1 MRNVLLVI
9 RHEIART
16 IGKPSFWISA
26 FVFPMLI
33 FAFTFGSQLM
43 ARGMT
48 DGDDEAEFLDLVTG
62 ASAPTELKPTGYVD
76 LAGVIKSLPDG
87 LPVAVLEPYPSIE
100 AADMAVEEGAIDEYY
115 VLPQE
120 FADAREIVLVQRSY
134 SPFQPLEGGNL
145 FEYVVTY
152 NLIGDPDVAVL
163 LQNPL
168 SSVVLERS
176 TPAQETPSAVGN
188 MGQSLAPMAMLFI
201 FFFVLTMSSGYVL
214 TSVTKEKESRVVEVL
229 LSSLNPR
236 ELMLGKLIGL
246 SAVALLQ
253 MAIWLG
259 GSLLVLREGSP
270 IFGMAS
276 AVLAL
281 TLPSRVR
288 SVGAAVL
295 SARICDVR
303 FGSGGN
309 RYPGT
314 DRARGQPVHVH
325 CPSAPDDP
333 ALAQLSLR
341 RGAAWRAGDVPEHVP
356 AHCAGF
362 DGRQNGRND
371 CSGLADPREP
381 GAACRDNV
389 WAGRAIG
396 TAIPGR
402 YVVVGRSHQSAASAG
417 RTETAGRLRAIPGGY
432 RGLCYNRPDNPRL
445 KQVRVGREGACAN

>member
-62 ASAPTELKPTGYVD
+62 ASAPNEQKPMGYVD

-87 LPVAVLEPYPSIE
+87 LPVAVLEPYPSLE
-100 AADMAVEEGAIDEYY
+100 AADMAVEAGAIDEYY
-115 VLPQE
+115 VLPEE
-120 FADAREIVLVQRSY
+120 FADSREIVLVQRSY
-134 SPFQPLEGGNL
+134 SPFEPLEGGNL

-152 NLIGDPDVAVL
+152 NLTGDPDVAVL

-176 TPAQETPSAVGN
+176 TPAQETPSAVGKV
-188 MGQSLAPMAMLFI
+188 GQSLAPMAMLFI

-253 MAIWLG
+253 MAIWLC

-276 AVLAL
+276 ALLATTLPQGFILWALLYFLLGYVMFASALAAIGTLAPTAREGSQFTFIVLLPLMIPLWLNSAFVEAPRGALVTFLSMFPLTAPVSMVARMVGTTVPVWQILVSLAL
-281 TLPSRVR
+281 LVVTTYGLV
-288 SVGAAVL
+288 VL
-295 SARICDVR
+295 SARLFRADTLL
-303 FGSGGN
+303 SG
-309 RYPGT
+309 
-314 DRARGQPVHVH
+314 
-325 CPSAPDDP
+325 DP
-333 ALAQLSLR
+333 ISLQRLRDGLR
-341 RGAAWRAGDVPEHVP
+341 RRAV
-356 AHCAGF
+356 
-362 DGRQNGRND
+362 
-371 CSGLADPREP
+371 
-381 GAACRDNV
+381 
-389 WAGRAIG
+389 
-396 TAIPGR
+396 
-402 YVVVGRSHQSAASAG
+402 
-417 RTETAGRLRAIPGGY
+417 
-432 RGLCYNRPDNPRL
+432 
-445 KQVRVGREGACAN
+445 